1 MSYKNAF
8 KQRGLLKIFLIALS
22 IIVWMYFYTS
32 SNISLKAL
40 VIFDLPML
48 VNSFLTLDFLFLLIF
63 FPITSAICIA
73 LSAGREKIVDLTEV
87 FSGIVLGFLLS
98 FLFFKFSSNFL
109 IFVIFYL
116 TSHMILSFLT
126 YNKFKERD
134 NIFKLSNYAN
144 SKITLLLTLSI
155 FLAIF
160 LVILP
165 HQYSYSEKMQAGI
178 VNIFVGED
186 LGNWLGT
193 SYSIG
198 KASTVSAVD
207 FITDSQ
213 EYTNLKN
220 VQDQEVYK
228 YIDYMED
235 LKKELSKKTTS
246 EDIKKIYAN
255 LDTVDVKNQVLDAIS
270 NMPLMV
276 VITQFFALFFAI
288 IMASVMQ
295 IYFSIAFSLFGLLY
309 VYLFFRL
316 FYSVKKENED
326 L

>member
-1 MSYKNAF
+1 MSYKEAF
-8 KQRGLLKIFLIALS
+8 KKRGLLKIFLIALS
-22 IIVWMYFYTS
+22 IVVWMYFYTS

-40 VIFDLPML
+40 VIFDLPTL

-87 FSGIVLGFLLS
+87 FSGIFLGFLLS

-109 IFVIFYL
+109 IFTIFYL
-116 TSHMILSFLT
+116 ASHIILSLLT

-134 NIFKLSNYAN
+134 NIFTLSNYAN
-144 SKITLLLTLSI
+144 SKISLLLTLSI

-160 LVILP
+160 LVLLP
-165 HQYSYSEKMQAGI
+165 HQNSYSEKMQAGI
-178 VNIFVGED
+178 VNIFVGEE
-186 LGNWLGT
+186 LGDWLGT

-207 FITDSQ
+207 FITDSD
-213 EYTNLKN
+213 EYKALKN
-220 VQDQEVYK
+220 IQNQEVYK

-235 LKKELSKKTTS
+235 LKEDLSKKTTS
-246 EDIKKIYAN
+246 QDIEKIYAN
-255 LDTVDVKNQVLDAIS
+255 LDTVEVKNQVLNAIS
-270 NMPLMV
+270 SIPLMV

-295 IYFSIAFSLFGLLY
+295 IYFSIAFSLVGLLY

-316 FYSVKKENED
+316 FYNVKKEEEEV
-326 L
+326 

>member
-1 MSYKNAF
+1 MSYKDAF
-8 KQRGLLKIFLIALS
+8 KKKGILKILLIALS
-22 IIVWMYFYTS
+22 IVVWMYFYTS
-32 SNISLKAL
+32 SNISLKSL
-40 VIFDLPML
+40 VIFDLPTL

-73 LSAGREKIVDLTEV
+73 LSAGREKIVDVTEV
-87 FSGIVLGFLLS
+87 FSGIFLGFLLS

-116 TSHMILSFLT
+116 ASHIILSLLT

-134 NIFKLSNYAN
+134 NIFTLSNYAN
-144 SKITLLLTLSI
+144 SKISLLLTLSI

-160 LVILP
+160 LVLLP
-165 HQYSYSEKMQAGI
+165 SQYSYAEKMQAGI
-178 VNIFVGED
+178 VNIFVGEE
-186 LGNWLGT
+186 LGDWLGT

-207 FITDSQ
+207 FITDSD
-213 EYTNLKN
+213 EYKALKN
-220 VQDQEVYK
+220 IQNQDVYK

-235 LKKELSKKTTS
+235 LKEDLSKKTTS
-246 EDIKKIYAN
+246 QDIEKIYAN
-255 LDTVDVKNQVLDAIS
+255 LDTAEVKNQVLNAIS
-270 NMPLMV
+270 SIPLMV

-295 IYFSIAFSLFGLLY
+295 IYFSIAFSLVGLLY

-316 FYSVKKENED
+316 FYNVKKEEEEV
-326 L
+326 